1 MKSRGPLFTEKER
14 GARIARNQGQTLA
27 SHPDHTVSEFRGD
40 SPHASIPGETHSSSL
55 GNGRQGPRAQ
65 GGCTQPP
72 AELRWG
78 SLDCHMPTLAAD
90 KGTELGASPPPAAD
104 RSTAL
109 GASPSLSAWLRA
121 PESVVAPHLVQA
133 PPSAWLRAPESVVLP
148 RSSPWPFQGASCP

>member
-14 GARIARNQGQTLA
+14 GARVASNQGQILA
-27 SHPDHTVSEFRGD
+27 SHQDHTVSEFSGD

-55 GNGRQGPRAQ
+55 GNGRRGPSAQ

-78 SLDCHMPTLAAD
+78 SLDCRMLTLAAN
-90 KGTELGASPPPAAD
+90 KG
-104 RSTAL
+104 TAL
-109 GASPSLSAWLRA
+109 GVSPSLSAWLRA
-121 PESVVAPHLVQA
+121 PESA
-133 PPSAWLRAPESVVLP
+133 VLP